1 VVSDHTSTEHVKRRA
16 GSVVALWRYPVKSMA
31 GERLEVVA
39 VDADGIV
46 GDRRFAVRDIETGK
60 IASAKRPARW
70 GLLLRCRAGVS
81 ADGAVRVTLPDGHVH
96 TAGDS
101 ALDRAL
107 SQLLGRRVHLEHV
120 DEHDGSRPNEYEA
133 DYPEL
138 EHISLRGR
146 VTFPTSMMSDAASFV
161 DLSAV
166 HVLTLQTIAAVAE
179 ASGSGSVE
187 AARFRANVLIDA
199 KREPGFV
206 EDEWIGHSVKI
217 GDELTLERITPAARC
232 KMTSVEQPGLPADD
246 RILRAIAREH
256 RVTFPIVGTLPCA
269 GIFAEVPA
277 PGVVRLSDEIT
288 VMQSSACDPEQYKT
302 KTRRRQAVRS
312 FRESADGDE
321 SWRLPAPEKPVTG
334 QPELPAMT
342 APIKETS

>member
-1 VVSDHTSTEHVKRRA
+1 MVSEHTSREHVNRRE

-31 GERLEVVA
+31 GERLEVA
-39 VDADGIV
+39 AINADGIV

-81 ADGAVRVTLPDGHVH
+81 AEGAVRVTLPDGHVR
-96 TAGDS
+96 TAGDP

-120 DEHDGSRPNEYEA
+120 DEYDGSRPNEYEA

-146 VTFPTSMMSDAASFV
+146 VTFPTSMMSNAASFV

-166 HVLTLQTIAAVAE
+166 HVLTLQTIATVAD

-199 KREPGFV
+199 KRDPGFV
-206 EDEWIGHSVKI
+206 EDEWIGHSVSI

-256 RVTFPIVGTLPCA
+256 RVTFPTVGTLPCA
-269 GIFAEVPA
+269 GIFAEVTT
-277 PGVVRLSDEIT
+277 PGVVRLTDEIT
-288 VMQSSACDPEQYKT
+288 VTHSAAWDPDQYT
-302 KTRRRQAVRS
+302 SKTRRQQAVTGL
-312 FRESADGDE
+312 RESAEGDE
-321 SWRLPAPEKPVTG
+321 SWRLQAPEKPS
-334 QPELPAMT
+334 T
-342 APIKETS
+342 AQ